1 MSKKRHSESGSLISL
16 CGCLHAACIIHAD
29 QGFSLHPH
37 ILNAFAPLWP
47 LCGRG
52 RFKAPGGT
60 EVTSLKQLLVKING
74 CIFKNP
80 LIWPNHIWGSF
91 KFLKENWLSKTRAV
105 KNILFKQRK
114 TFRFCFLLSIS
125 CSNKLV
131 SWLKNC
137 CTTLKYTT
145 RQCLSVYTNIF
156 SCKKTQEV
164 LYIYI
169 YI

>member
-105 KNILFKQRK
+105 KTFYSSKEKLDFAFYINIMFQQTGFLIKKLLHYIKIYDKTMFK
-114 TFRFCFLLSIS
+114 
-125 CSNKLV
+125 
-131 SWLKNC
+131 
-137 CTTLKYTT
+137 
-145 RQCLSVYTNIF
+145 CLY
-156 SCKKTQEV
+156 KHLQ
-164 LYIYI
+164 L
-169 YI
+169 